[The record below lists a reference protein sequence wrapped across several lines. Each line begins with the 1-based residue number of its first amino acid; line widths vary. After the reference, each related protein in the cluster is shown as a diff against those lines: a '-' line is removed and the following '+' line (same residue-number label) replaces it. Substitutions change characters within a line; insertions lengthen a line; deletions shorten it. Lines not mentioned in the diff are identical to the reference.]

1 MMTQTRF
8 TFHSF
13 AGQFAGS
20 FARRGYRPS
29 LGPLALMLLL
39 TACGDSASTDSFV
52 YKMGEKVSVGSLVYT
67 VLEAEWK
74 SELSGGSGAL
84 PQTPKHRFLVMKLA
98 MTNGGGAQATIPLLT
113 VENGN
118 KESTM
123 EVSEVKDLPSW
134 LGLVRLVNP
143 AQTDQGYIV
152 FDVPTGAY
160 KLRVTDGK
168 ETGSETTRL
177 IDIPLSLSEP
187 ARN

>member
-8 TFHSF
+8 PFHSF
-13 AGQFAGS
+13 TS
-20 FARRGYRPS
+20 RPWRNV
-29 LGPLALMLLL
+29 GPLALMLLL
-39 TACGDSASTDSFV
+39 SACGESTSTDSFV
-52 YKMGEKVSVGSLVYT
+52 YKMGEKVNVGTLVYT

-74 SELSGGSGAL
+74 SELSGGAGAL
-84 PQTPKHRFLVMKLA
+84 PQTPKHRFLVVKVS
-98 MTNGGGAQATIPLLT
+98 MTNSGGAQATIPLLT

-118 KESTM
+118 KDSTM
-123 EVSEVKDLPSW
+123 EVSEVKDLPGW

-143 AQTDQGYIV
+143 AETDQGYLV
-152 FDVPTGAY
+152 FDVVTGAY

-177 IDIPLSLSEP
+177 IEIPLSLSEP

>member
-1 MMTQTRF
+1 MMIQTRF
-8 TFHSF
+8 AFHSF
-13 AGQFAGS
+13 VRHPY
-20 FARRGYRPS
+20 RRGV
-29 LGPLALMLLL
+29 GPLALMLLL
-39 TACGDSASTDSFV
+39 SACGESTSTDSFV
-52 YKMGEKVSVGSLVYT
+52 YKMGEKVSVGSLVYM

-74 SELSGGSGAL
+74 SELSGGLGAL
-84 PQTPKHRFLVMKLA
+84 PQTPKHRFLVVKLA

-113 VENGN
+113 LENGN
-118 KESTM
+118 KDSTM

-168 ETGSETTRL
+168 ETGTETTRL

>member
-8 TFHSF
+8 AFHSF
-13 AGQFAGS
+13 VRHS
-20 FARRGYRPS
+20 DRRS
-29 LGPLALMLLL
+29 IGPVALMLLL
-39 TACGDSASTDSFV
+39 SACGESPSTDSFV
-52 YKMGEKVSVGSLVYT
+52 YKMGEKVNVGSMVYT

-74 SELSGGSGAL
+74 SELSGGAGSL
-84 PQTPKHRFLVMKLA
+84 PQTPKHRFLMVKVT
-98 MTNGGGAQATIPLLT
+98 MTNGGGAQAAIPLLT

-118 KESTM
+118 KDSTM
-123 EVSEVKDLPSW
+123 EVSEVKDVPNW

-160 KLRVTDGK
+160 RLRVTDGK

-187 ARN
+187 IRN

>member
-8 TFHSF
+8 AFHSF
-13 AGQFAGS
+13 TG
-20 FARRGYRPS
+20 
-29 LGPLALMLLL
+29 LPLALMLFLS
-39 TACGDSASTDSFV
+39 ACGESTSTDSFV

-74 SELSGGSGAL
+74 SELGGGQGGL
-84 PQTPKHRFLVMKLA
+84 PQTPKHRFLIVKIS

-113 VENGN
+113 LENAN
-118 KESTM
+118 KNSIM
-123 EVSEVKDLPSW
+123 EVSEVKDVPNW

-187 ARN
+187 VRH